1 MQELCPIVL
10 HPSTCLSPGP
20 VRAGWPHHLVLFTY
34 SMGPLV
40 PCHVRAHRC
49 SGVAELLVPWSLVAA
64 AARMGLYGRALSQPS
79 FGGVA
84 VGSEPGW
91 LQGFAGL

>member
-1 MQELCPIVL
+1 MAASFGLIYSQHRP
-10 HPSTCLSPGP
+10 LS
-20 VRAGWPHHLVLFTY
+20 A
-34 SMGPLV
+34 V
-40 PCHVRAHRC
+40 PCHVRTHRC

-64 AARMGLYGRALSQPS
+64 AARLGLYGRALTQPS